1 MYSLSRRSLFI
12 ILVIVI
18 VCLAYAW
25 YASDR
30 ALRADARRYADAYKT
45 LSDAAFL
52 PGAAGNPV
60 RAAAN
65 RALAEVLTGTL
76 SPAERVERS
85 ADGQLLLKEIEKE
98 IDAIPDARAVADS
111 ARERLAR
118 RVYSLGGIRHG
129 SSLREMGDIA
139 TEQARLVEDIR
150 GLSYGANYHTDKIF
164 ARVLADDGVLAD
176 SFVASLNDEIPQVE
190 EQFNR
195 RSNLYA
201 ELQQVDYRMETLLV
215 GLGVPR

>member
-1 MYSLSRRSLFI
+1 MFHMSRRSLVI
-12 ILVIVI
+12 ILIITLVLCV
-18 VCLAYAW
+18 YAW
-25 YASDR
+25 YASDQ
-30 ALRADARRYADAYKT
+30 ALRADARRFGDAYKT

-65 RALAEVLTGTL
+65 RALAEVLTGSIT
-76 SPAERVERS
+76 PAERIERS
-85 ADGQLLLKEIEKE
+85 RDGQALLKEIEQE
-98 IDAIPDARAVADS
+98 IDVIPEARAAADS
-111 ARERLAR
+111 ARERLVSR
-118 RVYSLGGIRHG
+118 RYSLGGLRHVG
-129 SSLREMGDIA
+129 SLRQIDGIA
-139 TEQARLVEDIR
+139 EEQARLVEDIR

-164 ARVLADDGVLAD
+164 ARVVDDGGVLAD

-201 ELQQVDYRMETLLV
+201 ELQQVDYRMETLLE

>member
-1 MYSLSRRSLFI
+1 M
-12 ILVIVI
+12 VIA
-18 VCLAYAW
+18 CLAYAW
-25 YASDR
+25 YASDK

-52 PGAAGNPV
+52 PGAASNPV

-76 SPAERVERS
+76 SPAERIERS
-85 ADGQLLLKEIEKE
+85 RDGQALLKDIEAE
-98 IDAIPDARAVADS
+98 IDAVPDAQAAADAARA
-111 ARERLAR
+111 RLTGR
-118 RVYSLGGIRHG
+118 IYSLGGIRYLA
-129 SSLREMGDIA
+129 SLREIGSIA
-139 TEQARLVEDIR
+139 AEQARLVEDIR

-215 GLGVPR
+215 SLGVPR